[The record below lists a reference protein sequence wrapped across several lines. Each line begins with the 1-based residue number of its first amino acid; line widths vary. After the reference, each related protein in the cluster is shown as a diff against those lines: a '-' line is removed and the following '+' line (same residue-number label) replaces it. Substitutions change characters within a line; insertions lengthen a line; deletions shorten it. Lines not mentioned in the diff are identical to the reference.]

1 MTALYSVFFSLINS
15 LTYVFLLFLFLKSF
29 SYRYKSKAQLIITLF
44 LTSLT
49 LFLDFLL
56 IEIKLIHLCLLILC
70 TLALSFAF
78 RAKWYNHLFLSFV
91 FIAVSAV
98 FESLVGAGLSVI
110 FSIDMAQSNKGVYY
124 VIGLLLSKLIIFF
137 FVIIMRIKRY
147 RNLTRAVPHSLILL
161 FLFPIATMAILILQ
175 YNFYYRIP
183 VGSSLSLF
191 FIICYSLLIAANFV
205 LFYVVDSIQ
214 ANTEKDIVIK
224 AAEAVIKKQSE
235 QYTELLEHKEEL
247 LRIRHD
253 MKNFIIGLSSVI
265 DEGNLSEAS
274 SILKEKYESTVNDAY
289 LYQNEASVIYSI
301 INAKRDTAAA
311 CSVKIDFSYREI
323 KPFKIS
329 NVDFALILGNLI
341 DNAIEAAEKADSENK
356 SISVYL
362 DMPDDTILLNIKNPV
377 LKDIDVSDLTTT
389 KESTWQHGFGLVGVN
404 RLVSKYDGEIAFRS
418 ESKEFQVSVLLNN
431 LPPN

>member
-29 SYRYKSKAQLIITLF
+29 SYRYKSKAHLIITLF
-44 LTSLT
+44 LTSLA

-56 IEIKLIHLCLLILC
+56 IEVKLIHLCLLILC
-70 TLALSFAF
+70 TLALSFVFSA
-78 RAKWYNHLFLSFV
+78 RWYNHLFLSFV
-91 FIAVSAV
+91 FIVVSAV

-110 FSIDMAQSNKGVYY
+110 FSINIAESNKGVYY
-124 VIGLLLSKLIIFF
+124 VIGLFVSKLIIFL

-147 RNLTRAVPHSLILL
+147 RKLTRAVPHSLVLL

-175 YNFYYRIP
+175 YNFYYKIP
-183 VGSSLSLF
+183 VGSSLSIF
-191 FIICYSLLIAANFV
+191 FIICYSLLISANFV

-214 ANTEKDIVIK
+214 ANTEKDVVIK

-253 MKNFIIGLSSVI
+253 MKNFIIGLSTVI
-265 DEGNLSEAS
+265 NEGNISEAS
-274 SILKEKYESTVNDAY
+274 AILKEKYESAVNDAY
-289 LYQNEASVIYSI
+289 LYQNEASIIYSI
-301 INAKRDTAAA
+301 INTKQDTAKAYG
-311 CSVKIDFSYREI
+311 VKIDFSYREI

-341 DNAIEAAEKADSENK
+341 DNAIEAAEKTDGENK
-356 SISVYL
+356 TISVYL

-377 LKDIDVSDLTTT
+377 LKDVDVNAFTTT
-389 KESTWQHGFGLVGVN
+389 KESAWQHGFGLISVN
-404 RLVSKYDGEIAFRS
+404 KLVSKYDGDIAFRS
-418 ESKEFQVSVLLNN
+418 ENKEFQVSVLLNN
-431 LPPN
+431 SPTN